1 MAVTMGQAMALVYA
15 QKTILVNNVKLR
27 SVSVHEG
34 MIGMAWLGVNVVGV
48 LVCNPI

>member
-15 QKTILVNNVKLR
+15 QKTILVNTVKLR

-48 LVCNPI
+48 VVCNPI